1 MGKKRKKRMLS
12 LFRSFSALAIAA
24 ALAPFIFFAVLLMMV
39 FGLASVTFGP
49 LILAFVAWMM
59 LSRWSRRE
67 RKERG
72 DTLFEARVVREDA
85 PPPFP
90 LESYTPT
97 THFDLLL
104 SAKHDIGRIRGA
116 MGNLDDAGLA
126 RQFIALANQAET
138 VLALVMKEPAKLGL
152 ARRFFSSY
160 LPRAAEL
167 AVNAHRAVKPDGTA
181 SDSRRKKLLDI
192 LYRLEVAMK
201 AEEAAFDAPELAR
214 LDADMKLLGND
225 LKDIRMDDFRRA
237 PEPVLERVDAIIK
250 SARKK

>member
-1 MGKKRKKRMLS
+1 MMS
-12 LFRSFSALAIAA
+12 MFRSFSALALAA
-24 ALAPFIFFAVLLMMV
+24 AIAPFIFFGILLLMV
-39 FGLASVTFGP
+39 FGIASVTFGP
-49 LILAFVAWMM
+49 LILAFVAW
-59 LSRWSRRE
+59 LTLGRWARRE

-104 SAKHDIGRIRGA
+104 AAKHDIGRIRGA
-116 MGNLDDAGLA
+116 MGNLEDAGLA

-167 AVNAHRAVKPDGTA
+167 AVNAHRALKPDGTKSEA
-181 SDSRRKKLLDI
+181 RRQKLLDI
-192 LYRLEVAMK
+192 LYKLEMAMK
-201 AEEAAFDAPELAR
+201 AEESAIDAPALAR
-214 LDADMKLLGND
+214 LDAEMRLLGND
-225 LKDIRMDDFRRA
+225 LKDIRVDDFRRA
-237 PEPVLERVDAIIK
+237 PEPVLNRVDEIIK
-250 SARKK
+250 SAKK